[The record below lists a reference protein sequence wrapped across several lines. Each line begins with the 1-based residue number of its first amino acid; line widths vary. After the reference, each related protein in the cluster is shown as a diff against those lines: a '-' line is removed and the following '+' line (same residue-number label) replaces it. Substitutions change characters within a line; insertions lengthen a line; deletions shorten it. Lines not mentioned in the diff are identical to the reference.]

1 MSLITIRAMRP
12 EDRRFIE
19 ASFFESYLKTLRLP
33 TLPFEVFKHGM
44 NVRIERL
51 LRDNVTLVAVATSH
65 PDEIL
70 GYVICHPKVTDK
82 QGLPVCEGEIHYLYV
97 KAPFRRQGIGKAL
110 LALGPFKCYTHMP
123 TPDGAKFFRALGV
136 EFNPALGEPED
147 MKPSQKASKK

>member
-1 MSLITIRAMRP
+1 MSLITIRPMQP
-12 EDRRFIE
+12 GDRRFIE
-19 ASFFESYLKTLRLP
+19 SSFFESYLKTLRLS

-51 LRDNVTLVAVATSH
+51 LNESTTLVAVATAH

-70 GYVICHPKVTDK
+70 GYCICKPSKD
-82 QGLPVCEGEIHYLYV
+82 GNEGAIHYLYV
-97 KAPFRRQGIGKAL
+97 KAPFRRQGIGTSL
-110 LALGPFKCYTHMP
+110 LALGPFKCYTHLP

-147 MKPSQKASKK
+147 LRKR

>member
-70 GYVICHPKVTDK
+70 GYV
-82 QGLPVCEGEIHYLYV
+82 VCKPSEAVHYLYV